1 MKKWLSFFLAA
12 LLTASMTACGG
23 AAPIPDAEFVTPAP
37 VESELPEVQ
46 EPTLDE
52 DGSYTSAEDV
62 GLYLYLYGQLPQNF
76 MTKKEAR
83 DLGWPGGGLEDYAPG
98 MCIGGDKFGNR
109 EGLLPDTDGRTW
121 YECDINTLG
130 KDDRGP
136 ERIVYSNDGLIYYT
150 PDHYMSFELLYGE
163 E

>member
-12 LLTASMTACGG
+12 LLTVGMTACGG

-83 DLGWPGGGLEDYAPG
+83 DLGWPGG
-98 MCIGGDKFGNR
+98 
-109 EGLLPDTDGRTW
+109 RTW

-150 PDHYMSFELLYGE
+150 PDHYLSFELMYGE